1 MPAAQEWHHCC
12 NAPLTFSVN
21 KKQNTTNKDAM
32 LDTLKSLLMI
42 GSPTQNDGPLWPFL
56 LAGALAAAALLNRIG
71 RD

>member
-1 MPAAQEWHHCC
+1 
-12 NAPLTFSVN
+12 
-21 KKQNTTNKDAM
+21 M